1 MSYRPSRRSVAI
13 TVIALTLLGSGIGLL
28 ARTHDTSSGAPTTIA
43 PAAHLNSHETYGLP
57 PSQPHEFTLTSDG
70 Q

>member
-1 MSYRPSRRSVAI
+1 MSYHPSPRSVAI
-13 TVIALTLLGSGIGLL
+13 AVIALALLGSGLALL
-28 ARTHDTSSGAPTTIA
+28 ARTHDTSSGAPTTTGHA
-43 PAAHLNSHETYGLP
+43 VNLNTHETYGLP